1 VVAALRPHTVAVQ
14 AALEAAEL
22 VVGLGAKPEG
32 AGSKWVTLHP
42 FGADEANSLS
52 EPHGGL
58 LYTVQVMS
66 FGLGPE
72 QAEWVADRARTTLLA
87 GITVDGRT
95 VLGVEHE
102 PSPPLSRDDDVQP
115 PVFFLSETYRF
126 RTTPA

>member
-1 VVAALRPHTVAVQ
+1 VVAALRPHTEGVIT
-14 AALEAAEL
+14 ALEAAEL
-22 VVGLGAKPEG
+22 VVGLGIKPD
-32 AGSKWVTLHP
+32 AASKKWVVIHP
-42 FGADEANSLS
+42 FGQDEANSIA

-72 QAEWVADRARTTLLA
+72 QAEWVADRARATLLA
-87 GITVDGRT
+87 GISVTGRT

-115 PVFFLSETYRF
+115 PVFYLSETFRF

>member
-1 VVAALRPHTVAVQ
+1 VAAL
-14 AALEAAEL
+14 EEAEL
-22 VVGLGAKPEG
+22 VVGLGIKPDA
-32 AGSKWVTLHP
+32 AGRKWAVLHP
-42 FGADEANSLS
+42 FGQDEATSIA

-72 QAEWVADRARTTLLA
+72 QAEWVADRARAALLA

-102 PSPPLSRDDDVQP
+102 PSPPLARDDDVQP
-115 PVFFLSETYRF
+115 PVFYLSETFRF